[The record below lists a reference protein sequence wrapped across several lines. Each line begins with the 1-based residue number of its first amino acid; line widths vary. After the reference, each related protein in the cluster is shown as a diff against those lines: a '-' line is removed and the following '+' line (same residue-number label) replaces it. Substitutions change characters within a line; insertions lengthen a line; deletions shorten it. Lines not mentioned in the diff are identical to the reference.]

1 MQVQIRKP
9 KQSVYVFHP
18 ILLCESNLRPLGL
31 ASRELEFR
39 DLKVDPR

>member
-1 MQVQIRKP
+1 M
-9 KQSVYVFHP
+9 YVFHP